1 MDAVDKIKAE
11 LNKIGLVL
19 HPNKTNVFHY
29 KQGVKFIGSVVKE
42 SRLYIGNRTKGNA
55 WNVVNSISNEIIGK
69 GVKNVTKEDIKDYQ
83 TRINSYLGFMSH
95 GNTYKIRARLVCS
108 KEFAPIL

>member
-1 MDAVDKIKAE
+1 MEGVGKIRTE
-11 LNKIGLVL
+11 LSKIGLVL

-42 SRLYIGNRTKGNA
+42 DRLYIGNRTKGNA
-55 WNVVNSISNEIIGK
+55 WNVIKTISNEIIGK
-69 GVKNVTKEDIKDYQ
+69 GKKNITKEDIKDYQ

-95 GNTYKIRARLVCS
+95 GNTYKIRARLIRS
-108 KEFAPIL
+108 KEFVPIL